1 MPSSQY
7 AAMVEETKKSLVRL
21 QDFSPEVLVQEKEL
35 GLKNNFR
42 EVLPA
47 AQNIVSLTRTISLE
61 TINAIPEDRLQ
72 GLRNRFNS
80 CYQVFERILKYSPE
94 NGPGERTSL
103 IQQAENEY
111 AALYADSIGVV
122 ALSIGRT
129 ADFKRLESEGR
140 AAIQSISDAS
150 KELLESLSEREA
162 EGDRI
167 LAEIKKVAA
176 EQGVTQQAVY
186 FRDEAANHNT
196 QAEIWQNRLF
206 QSAGLLALYA
216 VATLFIHKISLF
228 TPTSTYETVQLAL
241 SKVLI
246 FGVLSFVVFL
256 CARNYSAHKHNSVVN
271 KHRQNGLMTFK
282 ALVDAA
288 MTKESK
294 DVILNHAASSIFAPQ
309 PTGYGGDATSE
320 GASSKSVVELVGS
333 AVNSKD

>member
-1 MPSSQY
+1 LTRVQNFK
-7 AAMVEETKKSLVRL
+7 AETLI
-21 QDFSPEVLVQEKEL
+21 QEKEL

-42 EVLPA
+42 EALPA
-47 AQNIVSLTRTISLE
+47 AQNIITLAQAISVDTID
-61 TINAIPEDRLQ
+61 AIPEDRL
-72 GLRNRFNS
+72 RSFRDRFNA
-80 CYQVFERILKYSPE
+80 CYQVFDNILKYSPE
-94 NGPGERTSL
+94 QGPSARTSL
-103 IQQAENEY
+103 IQSVENEY
-111 AALYADSIGVV
+111 SNLYNECLGVM

-129 ADFKRLESEGR
+129 TDFKRLESEGR
-140 AAIQSISDAS
+140 AAIQSVSDAS
-150 KELLESLSEREA
+150 KVLLDSLKTRES

-167 LAEIKKVAA
+167 LAEIQKVAA
-176 EQGVTQQAVY
+176 EQGVSQQAVY

-196 QAEIWQNRLF
+196 QAEVWQKRLF

-216 VATLFIHKISLF
+216 VATLFIHKISWF
-228 TPTSTYETVQLAL
+228 TPTNTYETVQLAL

-309 PTGYGGDATSE
+309 STGYGGDATSD

-333 AVNSKD
+333 AVSSKD